1 MAKFIR
7 DSIYFNTGRFEFDFK
22 LNGSVTLILGDSSS
36 GKTLFFNKLRA
47 MEVGSSL
54 GKYRFLNEYNNTD
67 EVKAL
72 CKMYKDQI
80 IVLDN
85 ADILIDLELRNLI
98 HSDENN
104 QYIIM
109 GRYVNMY
116 PVERNCIAF
125 IREFNRRFELRYL
138 SR

>member
-1 MAKFIR
+1 MAKFI
-7 DSIYFNTGRFEFDFK
+7 SNNIYLNTGRFEFDFK
-22 LNGSVTLILGDSSS
+22 LNGDVTLILGDSSS
-36 GKTLFFNKLRA
+36 GKILFFNKLRA

-54 GKYRFLNEYNNTD
+54 GKYRFLNGYNNID

-85 ADILIDLELRNLI
+85 ADTFIDLELRNLI
-98 HSDENN
+98 HSDESN
-104 QYIIM
+104 QYVIM
-109 GRYVNMY
+109 GRYINMY
-116 PVERNCIAF
+116 PVERSCIAF

-138 SR
+138 VN